1 VSWTLAR
8 AHPAGTTGARMTA
21 YYNESDPYCAQWL
34 RNLVA
39 AELICPGDVDG
50 RDIRDVLPSDLD
62 GYRQVHLF
70 AGIGLWSCALRMA
83 GWSDDRPVWTASCPC
98 QPFSKAGDRAGFADD
113 RHLWPAAHWLIAQ
126 HCPGEIVGEQVA
138 GPDGFAWLDV
148 VSSDLEALG
157 YTVAAL
163 GFSSAG
169 CGAPNLRERLWWA
182 ARRLANASEQRC
194 GEARRDHAAAGRGLS
209 GGSSSGSGM
218 EHTSEPGLPDAES
231 RELRGAGRRRER
243 RATEQPG
250 RPPNPWSELEW
261 IRCADGYA
269 RPTKPGL
276 FPLAP
281 RHPGDVAKLR
291 AYGNAINP
299 VAAAEVVRAWMGAKP

>member
-1 VSWTLAR
+1 
-8 AHPAGTTGARMTA
+8 MTA
-21 YYNESDPYCAQWL
+21 YYNESDPFCAQWL
-34 RNLVA
+34 RNLITAGLVA
-39 AELICPGDVDG
+39 PGDVDA

-70 AGIGLWSCALRMA
+70 AGIGLWSHALRLA

-126 HCPGEIVGEQVA
+126 HCPIEIVGEQVA

-157 YTVAAL
+157 YACGAL

-169 CGAPNLRERLWWA
+169 CGAPNLRERLWWG
-182 ARRLANASEQRC
+182 ARTLADAGGERR
-194 GEARRDHAAAGRGLS
+194 GEAGRDHAQAGRGMS
-209 GGSSSGSGM
+209 GGGSSMG
-218 EHTSEPGLPDAES
+218 HASEPRLSHAEP
-231 RELRGAGRRRER
+231 RELRGAGRRREGG
-243 RATEQPG
+243 ATEQPG
-250 RPPNPWSELEW
+250 RPRHPWSELEW
-261 IRCADGYA
+261 IRCADGFA
-269 RPTKPGL
+269 RPTQPGL
-276 FPLAP
+276 FPLAA

-299 VAAAEVVRAWMGAKP
+299 HAAAEVIRAWMGEKP